1 MSSKSTKK
9 KPVKKGY
16 YKEGGQW
23 VYYANGKKLK
33 GLDILTYHITNQ
45 TEKSI
50 PAAVIDSLANAGQ
63 DLLLLPQGSK
73 YTSGG
78 KPVSALDAK
87 YAKERGIKLD
97 PLQTEVFPTEDR
109 LGLENSTE
117 YSLDLDANDAFNPFE
132 TNSEE
137 RPNFGFERIDESL
150 LSPSNTT
157 EAQLGENLKKNQ
169 VKYNKPNDD
178 EPGDD
183 TSSTAAVESNDE
195 VKNKEQLKSTA
206 IPKPWARKWAGG
218 DGRSLSDVNAETESA
233 LEARGFNLDK
243 LRLKRGYSKNQL
255 LADVRTGR
263 ATLDKDRLIAN
274 GQVLKIGG

>member
-16 YKEGGQW
+16 YKEGGEW

-157 EAQLGENLKKNQ
+157 EAQIGEKLKE
-169 VKYNKPNDD
+169 NKIPFDK
-178 EPGDD
+178 PGAD
-183 TSSTAAVESNDE
+183 TSSTAEVESNDPKNE